1 MLRKSKSEKNPL
13 LEQLEPSLEPLL
25 EPQLEPP
32 LEPLS
37 IEALEFCVFSF
48 NLGGYNDSSFTDYNT
63 IQKDFKKIF
72 VPSDKRIWMI
82 STQEDK
88 QGSTFMKNLIK
99 YFTTINYVVLQSF
112 GTDTGKRFLSSGSS
126 YKNKIVKIIVFI
138 PESLQSYF
146 TSLQPILVKHSTLLN
161 KSTLI
166 IQILFQ
172 SQSQTSISYNTQSY
186 NSGYGYNNNR
196 NKTKQLPVLLTFV
209 GSHLP
214 INTKEDFKLGYDK
227 RATAMNECLNQLANL
242 YGEFKQKYNNGS
254 FHILWTGD
262 LNFRLE
268 KIGDTNSDQLLK
280 YLNQQNNYTLFE
292 HELLDFT
299 PINTMAPT
307 CKTIADTAK
316 KINNNGNNGIN
327 NNEKKPLLQNVTSKK
342 GCTETYRKSLSEH
355 TKEDHK
361 CYEIIVKRK
370 KLTKRL
376 QTKNSNAN
384 KVSCM
389 RNIEK
394 NSFNKN
400 SKCFGDKSVLKS
412 SGKEA
417 SLLRF
422 PSYCDRIL
430 GFSSEGSL
438 KLTPALSSDIN
449 IDLPDLPDLHD
460 LPDLPDQ
467 DKSKFAVRP
476 IVSLDF
482 VSISDHNP
490 IFGTFKIY
498 NQYET
503 NV

>member
-1 MLRKSKSEKNPL
+1 MLKYLKSLRKKSTKKSTNSLQEPL
-13 LEQLEPSLEPLL
+13 LEPLL
-25 EPQLEPP
+25 EPLVEPP

-88 QGSTFMKNLIK
+88 QESTFMNNLIN
-99 YFTTINYVVLQSF
+99 YFTTIKYVVLQSF
-112 GTDTGKRFLSSGSS
+112 GTDTGNKILSSGSS

-138 PESLQSYF
+138 PESLNSYF
-146 TSLQPILVKHSTLLN
+146 TSLQPILVEHSTLLN

-172 SQSQTSISYNTQSY
+172 SQSQTSISNNTQSY
-186 NSGYGYNNNR
+186 NSGYNNNR

-214 INTKEDFKLGYDK
+214 INTKEDFRLGYDT

-280 YLNQQNNYTLFE
+280 YLNQQKHDLFKGK
-292 HELLDFT
+292 LLDFT

-316 KINNNGNNGIN
+316 K
-327 NNEKKPLLQNVTSKK
+327 
-342 GCTETYRKSLSEH
+342 GCTETYTKSLSKH
-355 TKEDHK
+355 TREDHK

-376 QTKNSNAN
+376 QPKNSNAN

-389 RNIEK
+389 RNIEN

-438 KLTPALSSDIN
+438 KLTPVLSSDIN
-449 IDLPDLPDLHD
+449 IDLPENDN
-460 LPDLPDQ
+460 
-467 DKSKFAVRP
+467 SKFAVRP

-490 IFGTFKIY
+490 IFGTFKIS
-498 NQYET
+498 
-503 NV
+503 